1 MMHEW
6 SRMRCDILNYNYLS
20 YITVER
26 EHLTIHLSF
35 HKNYLNHKY
44 ILINDKLQYDL
55 DLISSKHWDVTGYT
69 FANI

>member
-1 MMHEW
+1 MLN
-6 SRMRCDILNYNYLS
+6 SFFIQIFTSKFKVILPLNESILPYTLVF
-20 YITVER
+20 IK
-26 EHLTIHLSF
+26 F
-35 HKNYLNHKY
+35 HLNHKY